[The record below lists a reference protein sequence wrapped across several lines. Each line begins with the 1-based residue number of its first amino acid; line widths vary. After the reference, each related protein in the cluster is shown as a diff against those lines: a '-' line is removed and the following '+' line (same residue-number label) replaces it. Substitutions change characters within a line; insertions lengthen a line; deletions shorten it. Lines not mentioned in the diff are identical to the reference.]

1 MLEMFSSILKKI
13 DGGDISMAFAIFKKI
28 LRRLKA
34 PAITAPVRLP
44 LGKWCSLEIAKINPQ
59 EVRQSKTNFQLRIW
73 PIEIHSVFAS
83 FFASRMFEKCENEI
97 ELERQVTRLH
107 IDFWCNVELCFMITA
122 TQNNYTVCNTYMN
135 IFPHK
140 TNNCNWQKTDLYSQ
154 RTVQLIEKGRIM
166 RLFTV
171 GWSTIGS
178 QCDIRRPKSKDTIQI
193 CAFQLCLLYEC
204 EVNIV
209 SRTEL
214 NSRIF
219 SCFFAECLIWNWRR
233 NMFQN
238 VTDTKQATMISWE
251 IPTMYKSWHS
261 LQICVTFGEMLN
273 MAITREF
280 GTLAGSGLW

>member
-1 MLEMFSSILKKI
+1 
-13 DGGDISMAFAIFKKI
+13 
-28 LRRLKA
+28 
-34 PAITAPVRLP
+34 
-44 LGKWCSLEIAKINPQ
+44 
-59 EVRQSKTNFQLRIW
+59 
-73 PIEIHSVFAS
+73 
-83 FFASRMFEKCENEI
+83 
-97 ELERQVTRLH
+97 
-107 IDFWCNVELCFMITA
+107 MITA
-122 TQNNYTVCNTYMN
+122 THNKYTVCNTYMN

-154 RTVQLIEKGRIM
+154 RTVRKGAHNATFYSGMKHNWFPDVTSEDWNRKMPYRFVLFSSAYCMNVKWILLAEK
-166 RLFTV
+166 
-171 GWSTIGS
+171 
-178 QCDIRRPKSKDTIQI
+178 
-193 CAFQLCLLYEC
+193 
-204 EVNIV
+204 
-209 SRTEL
+209 EL

-261 LQICVTFGEMLN
+261 LQICATFGEMLN